1 MPVINTTIC
10 VFFTKVKQNVFLLRH
25 KKNFCLYFCEN
36 KSKKKSR
43 MNNRLIYLLI
53 LLVGIFLGYIW
64 GNNSFQTK
72 ENVRDTSSSELKNSA
87 SYSKKDLE
95 KRRNSKYKLD
105 NKSRTIPSKVLEV
118 LDYIKNNRQ
127 APEGY
132 VGGRKFKNLENLLPK
147 QTEDGKRINY
157 QEWDVNPHREGKN
170 RGAERLVTGDNE
182 TAFYTNDHYQ
192 SFQKIK

>member
-1 MPVINTTIC
+1 
-10 VFFTKVKQNVFLLRH
+10 
-25 KKNFCLYFCEN
+25 
-36 KSKKKSR
+36 
-43 MNNRLIYLLI
+43 MNNRLVYLLI
-53 LLVGIFLGYIW
+53 LLVGIGIGYIW
-64 GNNSFQTK
+64 GNNTSQVK
-72 ENVRDTSSSELKNSA
+72 ENIRDTSFSEIQNGSN
-87 SYSKKDLE
+87 YSKKDSQ
-95 KRRNSKYKLD
+95 KRQNPEYESDYKSK
-105 NKSRTIPSKVLEV
+105 TIPSKALEV
-118 LDYIKNNRQ
+118 LAYIENNRQ

-157 QEWDVNPHREGKN
+157 QEWDVNPRREGKN

>member
-1 MPVINTTIC
+1 
-10 VFFTKVKQNVFLLRH
+10 
-25 KKNFCLYFCEN
+25 
-36 KSKKKSR
+36 